1 MKEQRTMKP
10 NAREKGLVVQDLP
23 DETLVYDL
31 ERHRAH
37 CLNRTAAAVWR
48 LCDGKRDEAALAM
61 LLEKDLGTAADED
74 IVRLALRDLDRARL
88 LQEPLAAA
96 PSLSRRRLIQRLGG
110 SIALPLVVS
119 IVSPTAVQAATCR
132 LTQPISPS
140 TCHTNPNAL
149 GCCCDNHR
157 SCANPGGG
165 DCVGAS
171 C

>member
-1 MKEQRTMKP
+1 MKP

-31 ERHRAH
+31 ERHKAH

-48 LCDGKRDEAALAM
+48 LCDGKRDEAALAR
-61 LLEKDLGTAADED
+61 LLEKELGTAADED
-74 IVRLALRDLDRARL
+74 IVRLALRDLNRARL
-88 LQEPLAAA
+88 LREPFAADQ
-96 PSLSRRRLIQRLGG
+96 PLSRRRLIRRLGE

-119 IVSPTAVQAATCR
+119 IVSPTAAQAASCK

-140 TCHTNPNAL
+140 VCHTDPNAL
-149 GCCCDNHR
+149 GCCCANHR
-157 SCANPGGG
+157 ICANTGGG